1 MILKDS
7 LYGNRFAI
15 DKRNYGIQL
24 CTFTSEVGKLR
35 PGVGWGAAIHCW
47 LLEALLTDTV
57 LILTLM

>member
-35 PGVGWGAAIHCW
+35 PGVGWGVPSTAGFRKPF
-47 LLEALLTDTV
+47 
-57 LILTLM
+57 